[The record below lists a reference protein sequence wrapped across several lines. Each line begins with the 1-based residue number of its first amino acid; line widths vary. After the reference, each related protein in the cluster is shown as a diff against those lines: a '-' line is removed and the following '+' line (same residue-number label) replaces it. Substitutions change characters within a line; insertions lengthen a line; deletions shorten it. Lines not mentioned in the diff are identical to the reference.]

1 MMHYTHTPGGIFAA
15 ALYFTAVPPSDMVVL
30 GLGLMAG
37 GIGGLLPDI
46 DHSGSKITKKTGVVG
61 SIISKVLV
69 HRGIAHTPVLWC
81 VLFALILHSLPRYGF
96 LFIPMFVGCLSH
108 LFLDALTPKG
118 VPLLAPLT
126 KKKIHFL
133 KIKTGG
139 TLERICSVLLQL
151 GTLLLVLNLL
161 NKGF

>member
-1 MMHYTHTPGGIFAA
+1 MMHYTHTPGGVFAA
-15 ALYFTAVPPSDMVVL
+15 AIYFTLAPPSDIITL
-30 GLGLMAG
+30 GIGLAAG

-46 DHSGSKITKKTGVVG
+46 DHSGSKITKKTGIVG
-61 SIISKVLV
+61 RILSKLLV
-69 HRGIAHTPVLWC
+69 HRGIAHTPILWC
-81 VLFALILHSLPRYGF
+81 GLFALVLYYLPAYAFMF
-96 LFIPMFVGCLSH
+96 LPMLAGCLSH

-139 TLERICSVLLQL
+139 TIERICSVLLQIA
-151 GTLLLVLNLL
+151 TLILILRLFQA
-161 NKGF
+161 GF

>member
-15 ALYFTAVPPSDMVVL
+15 ALYFNLVPPDDVVVL

-46 DHSGSKITKKTGVVG
+46 DHSGSKITKKTGIVG
-61 SIISKVLV
+61 SVISKVLV
-69 HRGIAHTPVLWC
+69 HRGIAHTPILWC
-81 VLFALILHSLPRYGF
+81 ALFALIFHFIPGYGF
-96 LFIPMFVGCLSH
+96 LFAPMFVGCLSH

-118 VPLLAPLT
+118 VPLLAPFT
-126 KKKIHFL
+126 KKKINFM

-139 TLERICSVLLQL
+139 TLERICSVLLQI
-151 GTLLLVLNLL
+151 GTLVLTL
-161 NKGF
+161 NVLQTQF